1 MIMFGRLYQREMGI
15 LIAACSFSRG
25 LVDPSQFNIA
35 IIVVVLLTTFTPTA
49 MKVAQIR
56 FNIPVNVAPPFTGG
70 EKRHRSG
77 VAGTLQR
84 RE

>member
-1 MIMFGRLYQREMGI
+1 MFGSLYQREMGI
-15 LIAACSFSRG
+15 LVAAYLFPRG

-56 FNIPVNVAPPFTGG
+56 FNIPVNVAPPFTEG

-77 VAGTLQR
+77 VAGTPQR